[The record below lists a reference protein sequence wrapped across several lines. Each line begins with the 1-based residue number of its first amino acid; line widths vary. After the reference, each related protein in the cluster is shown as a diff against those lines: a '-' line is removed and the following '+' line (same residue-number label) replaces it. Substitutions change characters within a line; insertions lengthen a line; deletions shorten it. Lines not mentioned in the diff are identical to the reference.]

1 MNIQNYT
8 SPINEASILKNIP
21 IEYRESAEILSLL
34 ASGSYRIRYRGPRH
48 DMMSLTTLK
57 ENANAFSIYPRDSRG
72 WC

>member
-1 MNIQNYT
+1 MNILNYT
-8 SPINEASILKNIP
+8 SPKNESSLFKNIP

-48 DMMSLTTLK
+48 DWLALTTLK
-57 ENANAFSIYPRDSRG
+57 ADANAFSIYPRDSRG